1 MLAWTNND
9 SWDTQKK
16 PDCWSVEPSVGGVR
30 NGVTGEDP
38 QQDLNPGMAAML
50 GLFTMLFES
59 GEGAPLTM
67 QFRKQESRM

>member
-1 MLAWTNND
+1 M
-9 SWDTQKK
+9 
-16 PDCWSVEPSVGGVR
+16 GGVR